1 MADRVRTS
9 AYDHYHHRDFPEL
22 EIKGP
27 TSLLGRK
34 FKGLL
39 VIERLRQ
46 RLLIRTHSG
55 EISSSDTLVNRV
67 EIRLQDSQNRRKFL
81 RTAGIREHRTQLL
94 ARTLQS
100 NNEILLTVG
109 CFILIPRSY
118 DASELVAE

>member
-22 EIKGP
+22 EIEDP
-27 TSLLGRK
+27 SSLLVRK

-39 VIERLRQ
+39 IIERLRH
-46 RLLIRTHSG
+46 RLQIRTHSG
-55 EISSSDTLVNRV
+55 EISGSETLVNHV
-67 EIRLQDSQNRRKFL
+67 ETRLQDSKNRRKFL

-100 NNEILLTVG
+100 NNAILLTVG
-109 CFILIPRSY
+109 CIILIPRSY
-118 DASELVAE
+118 DASDLVAE